1 MFIRFCFLILFFCC
15 LPGISALQAQTFGLI
30 DNRAETAPDSVA
42 NTPEN
47 LVAYLTKDLTNP
59 TQKARAIAAWIAFQV
74 QRDGYRRKILIQY
87 SNRNA
92 RAPESLKND
101 VFKTRI
107 GTPQEFAA
115 LFQQLAMHAGLESVV
130 IDGFAG
136 YDIPSF
142 RYQDPVY
149 AAGEVILR
157 RYSNHTNYPLQRYR
171 AAWNAVKINDD
182 WKLLDTYWM
191 IAADHLYAAQDIS
204 SDRAMR
210 RFLDKRMNRLPS
222 RAELTRGKRINNDF
236 FFAPPRRFV
245 KTHFPLDSR
254 WQLLPVPVSWSSFTN

>member
-1 MFIRFCFLILFFCC
+1 MRYVLLCLF
-15 LPGISALQAQTFGLI
+15 ALAFWETAQAQYGLL
-30 DNRAETAPDSVA
+30 DARAKQAPESVA
-42 NTPEN
+42 DTPQN
-47 LVAYLTKDLTNP
+47 LVTYLTKDLTDP
-59 TQKARAIAAWIAFQV
+59 SQKARVLAVWTAFQV

-92 RAPESLKND
+92 RAPEPLPND

-107 GTPQEFAA
+107 GTPQEFAD
-115 LFQQLAMHAGLESVV
+115 LFQQLATLAGLESVV

-171 AAWNAVKINDD
+171 AAWNAVKIKDD
-182 WKLLDTYWM
+182 WKLVDTYWM
-191 IAADHLYAAQDIS
+191 IAANHLYAAQDIS